1 MKYQLCILIYID
13 FQTLMEQDDL
23 ERYLENS
30 STEE

>member
-1 MKYQLCILIYID
+1 MKYLLCILIYID